1 VRRRELLLAAAAATL
16 ATPATALGKT
26 PTEGDVL
33 LDLMH
38 REQSAKLA
46 YGAALKALGSQAPQE
61 LVTIRQHESDHADA
75 LTTELAAVGLG
86 RPLRPPLSGT
96 AQELAEASDRRAV
109 LEASVKLEDE
119 LVDAYRQSLPLLP
132 DAKIAMTVATILA
145 SHAQHR
151 FIVGLAA
158 GGSGS

>member
-1 VRRRELLLAAAAATL
+1 MRRRGFLLAAAATL

-33 LDLMH
+33 LDLMR

-46 YGAALKALGSQAPQE
+46 YGAATKALGSQAPQE

-75 LTTELAAVGLG
+75 LSTQLAAVGLG
-86 RPLRPPLSGT
+86 RPLRPALDGT
-96 AQELAEASDRRAV
+96 AKQLAEASDRSAV
-109 LEASVKLEDE
+109 LDLAVKLEDE
-119 LVDAYRQSLPLLP
+119 LVDAYRRSLVLLP

>member
-1 VRRRELLLAAAAATL
+1 VRRRELLLAAAATL
-16 ATPATALGKT
+16 AAPAAAHAAP

-33 LDLMH
+33 LDLMR

-61 LVTIRQHESDHADA
+61 LVTIRGHESDHADA
-75 LTTELAAVGLG
+75 LATELAAVGLG
-86 RPLRPPLSGT
+86 RPLRPPLEGT
-96 AQELAEASDRRAV
+96 AKQLAEASNRSAV
-109 LEASVKLEDE
+109 LEAAVKLEDE
-119 LVDAYRQSLPLLP
+119 LVDAYQRSLVLLP
-132 DAKIAMTVATILA
+132 DAKIAMTVATILG

-151 FIVGLAA
+151 FIVGLAV

>member
-1 VRRRELLLAAAAATL
+1 MRRRELLLAAAATL
-16 ATPATALGKT
+16 ATPATALGSA
-26 PTEGDVL
+26 PTEGNVL
-33 LDLMH
+33 LDLMR

-61 LVTIRQHESDHADA
+61 LVTIRGHESDHADA
-75 LTTELAAVGLG
+75 LATELAAVGLG
-86 RPLRPPLSGT
+86 RPLRPPLDGT
-96 AQELAEASDRRAV
+96 AKQLAEASDRSAV
-109 LEASVKLEDE
+109 LEAAVKLEDE
-119 LVDAYRQSLPLLP
+119 LVDAYRRSLVLLP

-151 FIVGLAA
+151 FIVGLAT

>member
-1 VRRRELLLAAAAATL
+1 MRRRELLLAAAATL
-16 ATPATALGKT
+16 ATPATALANT

-33 LDLMH
+33 LDLMR

-75 LTTELAAVGLG
+75 LATELAAVGLG
-86 RPLRPPLSGT
+86 RPLRPPLTGT
-96 AQELAEASDRRAV
+96 AQTLAEASNRSAV

-119 LVDAYRQSLPLLP
+119 LVDAYRRSLVLLP

>member
-1 VRRRELLLAAAAATL
+1 VRRRELLLATAAAL
-16 ATPATALGKT
+16 VTPASAVAAP

-33 LDLMH
+33 LDLMR

-46 YGAALKALGSQAPQE
+46 YGAALKTLGSQAPQE
-61 LVTIRQHESDHADA
+61 LVTIRGHESDHADA
-75 LTTELAAVGLG
+75 LATQLAAVGLG
-86 RPLRPPLSGT
+86 RPLRPPLTGT
-96 AQELAEASDRRAV
+96 ARQLAEAPDRRAV
-109 LEASVKLEDE
+109 LALAVKLEDE
-119 LVDAYRQSLPLLP
+119 LVDAYRRSLVLLP

>member
-1 VRRRELLLAAAAATL
+1 MRRRELLLAAAATL
-16 ATPATALGKT
+16 AAPATASAEP
-26 PTEGDVL
+26 PTEGAVL
-33 LDLMH
+33 LDLMR

-46 YGAALKALGSQAPQE
+46 YGAALKRLGSQAPQE

-75 LTTELAAVGLG
+75 LATQLAAVGLG
-86 RPLRPPLSGT
+86 RPLRPPLTGT
-96 AQELAEASDRRAV
+96 AHRLAEASDRRAV
-109 LEASVKLEDE
+109 LDLAVKLEDE
-119 LVDAYRQSLPLLP
+119 LVDAYRRSLVLLP
-132 DAKIAMTVATILA
+132 DAKIAMTAATILA

>member
-1 VRRRELLLAAAAATL
+1 LRRREFLAATAATL
-16 ATPATALGKT
+16 ALPATAAAKP

-33 LDLMH
+33 LDLMR

-75 LTTELAAVGLG
+75 LATELAAVGLG

-96 AQELAEASDRRAV
+96 ARELAQASDRRAV
-109 LEASVKLEDE
+109 LKAAVKLEDE
-119 LVDAYRQSLPLLP
+119 LVDAYRKSLVLLP
-132 DAKIAMTVATILA
+132 DAKIAMTAATILA

>member
-1 VRRRELLLAAAAATL
+1 MHVAIEHVSVALREAHPRLPDERIDMTA
-16 ATPATALGKT
+16 PA
-26 PTEGDVL
+26 
-33 LDLMH
+33 
-38 REQSAKLA
+38 
-46 YGAALKALGSQAPQE
+46 QA
-61 LVTIRQHESDHADA
+61 
-75 LTTELAAVGLG
+75 
-86 RPLRPPLSGT
+86 
-96 AQELAEASDRRAV
+96 LAEASDRRAV

-158 GGSGS
+158 GGLGS